1 MTDTTEPAASAPA
14 ESAPARQTAA
24 ERRALP
30 NMVDI
35 AEAAAEKYGVCKRP
49 IPMRAFD
56 PDTGQST
63 YVGGACK
70 STRAS
75 DCPSCAAKARALRFT
90 QCREGWHLPEEP
102 IRERNA
108 PSEYQQEL
116 LTARADL
123 LAGYKDAR
131 EQGDEEAAES
141 FREVIADLDR
151 ELRASGISGR
161 IKPID
166 AVPKPRRTR
175 STKRRQD
182 VPNLP
187 RKKIEKTTLGREFAG
202 RHRPSMFLTVT
213 MDSYG
218 RCHRDGALDRH
229 GKVVG
234 DGSPVDPETYDYR
247 RAARDAMFFPKLF
260 DRFIQNYRRAAG
272 RDVQYFAAVEPQ
284 RRGAPHAH
292 IAVRGTDPHALIN
305 QVIAAS
311 YHSVWWPHFDHEQ
324 YSDDRMPVWDPTAG
338 AFVDP
343 DNGYVLPTFD
353 DAQALMDEMD
363 ELEPAHVVRWGVQ
376 VDRKDIGDTDPDGE
390 QGPVRPGKAKGVLG
404 GGDANK
410 LIGYLTKY
418 LTKSIA
424 EVLEPPNERTR
435 RHYERLH
442 AEMCRTPCSEKCG
455 VWLRYGIAPR
465 GASAK
470 TQPGR
475 CKGKAHRRDT
485 LGLRGRRV
493 LVSRH
498 WSNKTL
504 PDHKADRIEL
514 VRQTLA
520 AAGIAKEERSKN
532 WVIRLVEPGDLDV
545 PPREHLIMGEIARRS
560 MWEKQLLEA
569 RMAVA
574 HSPGLQ
580 HVSTIDTTAA

>member
-1 MTDTTEPAASAPA
+1 MSDTETPDPTPPA

-30 NMVDI
+30 NLAEI

-56 PDTGQST
+56 PDTGESK
-63 YVGGACK
+63 YVGAACK
-70 STRAS
+70 STVAS
-75 DCPSCAAKARALRFT
+75 VCPSCAAKARALRYT

-102 IRERNA
+102 VRQRNT
-108 PSEYQQEL
+108 PSEHQQAL
-116 LTARADL
+116 LTARADMF
-123 LAGYKDAR
+123 AGYTDAR
-131 EQGDEEAAES
+131 DKGDQEAADG

-151 ELRASGISGR
+151 ELRALGLSGR
-161 IKPID
+161 IKGID
-166 AVPKPRRTR
+166 AQSKPRRTR

-187 RKKIEKTTLGREFAG
+187 RKRIEKTTLGRKYAG
-202 RHRPSMFLTVT
+202 HQPSMWLTVT

-218 RCHRDGALDRH
+218 RCHRDGAIDKH
-229 GKVVG
+229 GKAVG

-260 DRFIQNYRRAAG
+260 DRFIQNWRRAAG

-292 IAVRGTDPHALIN
+292 IAVRGTDSHALIG
-305 QVIAAS
+305 QIIAAS
-311 YHSVWWPHFDHEQ
+311 YHNQWWPDFNHEQ
-324 YSDDRMPVWDPTAG
+324 YSDDRMPIWVPEAG

-343 DNGYVLPTFD
+343 DHGTILPTFD
-353 DAQALMDEMD
+353 DAMAMLDDDPDAQ
-363 ELEPAHVVRWGVQ
+363 PAHVVRWGVQ
-376 VDRKDIGDTDPDGE
+376 TDHQDIGDTDPDGE
-390 QGPVRPGKAKGVLG
+390 QGPVRPGKAKGVIG
-404 GGDANK
+404 GEDANK

-442 AEMCRTPCSEKCG
+442 AEMQRTPCSEKCA
-455 VWLRYGIAPR
+455 VWVRYGITPR
-465 GASAK
+465 GANAK

-475 CKGKAHRRDT
+475 CKGKAHRRAN

-493 LVSRH
+493 LVSRF

-504 PDHKADRIEL
+504 PDHKADRIEF
-514 VRQTLA
+514 VRQVLA
-520 AAGIAKEERSKN
+520 AVGIAKAERSKN
-532 WVIRLVEPGDLDV
+532 WVIRLTEPEDPDI
-545 PPREHLIMGEIARRS
+545 PPREHLIMATIAQRS
-560 MWEKQLLEA
+560 TWEREYLEA
-569 RMAVA
+569 KLAVSE
-574 HSPGLQ
+574 SPGPQ
-580 HVSTIDTTAA
+580 HISFTQPAFA

>member
-1 MTDTTEPAASAPA
+1 MTTTEQPTIAPA

-30 NMVDI
+30 NMMDI
-35 AEAAAEKYGVCKRP
+35 AQAAAERYGVCKRP

-56 PDTGQST
+56 PDTGEST

-102 IRERNA
+102 VRQRNT
-108 PSEYQQEL
+108 PSEYQREL
-116 LTARADL
+116 LTARADM

-131 EQGDEEAAES
+131 EKGDEEAADG

-151 ELRASGISGR
+151 ELKASGLSGR
-161 IKPID
+161 IKGID
-166 AVPKPRRTR
+166 ALPKPRRTR
-175 STKRRQD
+175 STRRRQD
-182 VPNLP
+182 IPNLP

-202 RHRPSMFLTVT
+202 KHRPSMFLTVT

-218 RCHRDGALDRH
+218 PCHRDGAIDKH

-234 DGSPVDPETYDYR
+234 DGSAACPETYDYR

-260 DRFIQNYRRAAG
+260 DRFIQNWRRATG

-305 QVIAAS
+305 QIIAAT
-311 YHSVWWPHFDHEQ
+311 YHNQWWPNFDHEQ
-324 YSDDRMPVWDPTAG
+324 YTDDRMPVWVSEAG
-338 AFVDP
+338 TFVDP
-343 DNGYVLPTFD
+343 DHGYILPTFD
-353 DAQALMDEMD
+353 DAMALIDADENA
-363 ELEPAHVVRWGVQ
+363 EPAHVIRWGVQ
-376 VDRKDIGDTDPDGE
+376 SDRKDIGDTDPDGE

-404 GGDANK
+404 GDDANK

-424 EVLEPPNERTR
+424 EVLEPPNDRTR
-435 RHYERLH
+435 RHYDRLH
-442 AEMCRTPCSEKCG
+442 AEMQRTPCSEKCG
-455 VWLRYGIAPR
+455 VWLRYGIVPR

-493 LVSRH
+493 LVSRY

-504 PDHKADRIEL
+504 PDHKADRIEF
-514 VRQTLA
+514 VRQLLA
-520 AAGIAKEERSKN
+520 AVGIAKAERSKN
-532 WVIRLVEPGDLDV
+532 WVVRLTEPGDPDV
-545 PPREHLIMGEIARRS
+545 PPREHLIMGEITRRS
-560 MWEKQLLEA
+560 AWEKEYLEA
-569 RMAVA
+569 RLLLAK
-574 HSPGLQ
+574 PTGPKP
-580 HVSTIDTTAA
+580 VSDLLTAT